1 VTALPAAGDS
11 LPPAVASS
19 AIPAASRGRL
29 AGFFALTKPRIT
41 LLVVL
46 TTLVGFVV
54 AARGRLPLALLWQTL
69 LGTALAAGGAS
80 ALNQFLE
87 VRADAAMRRTAR
99 RPLPSG
105 LLGRAESAAFGIGL
119 SVVGVVLLA
128 LTVNPWASALAA
140 ITVLSYLLLYTPL
153 KKVTS
158 LATVVGAV
166 PGAIPPMIG
175 WAAVRGRLDAEAWV
189 LFTIVF
195 LWQMPHF
202 LALARIYGA
211 DYARAGFRMLTVE
224 DASGA
229 SAGRQSV
236 LYALALV
243 PVSLLPTFLGLAGP
257 AYFVIVL
264 VMSLGFLAA
273 AVAMAARPAAPAS
286 ARRLFRASLLYL
298 PAVCLLLVFA

>member
-1 VTALPAAGDS
+1 MTAVPGGADSPA
-11 LPPAVASS
+11 PPAVA
-19 AIPAASRGRL
+19 AATPAAARGRV

-41 LLVVL
+41 FLVVL

-80 ALNQFLE
+80 ALNQYFE
-87 VRADAAMRRTAR
+87 AGADAAMRRTAR
-99 RPLPSG
+99 RPLPTG
-105 LLGRAESAAFGIGL
+105 LLGKAEAATFGVGL
-119 SVVGVVLLA
+119 AVVGVAHLA
-128 LTVNPWASALAA
+128 LTVNLCASTLAA
-140 ITVLSYLLLYTPL
+140 VTVLSYLLLYTPL
-153 KKVTS
+153 KRVTS
-158 LATVVGAV
+158 LATVIGAV

-175 WAAVRGRLDAEAWV
+175 WAAVRGRLDGEAWV

-202 LALARIYGA
+202 LALARIYSA

-257 AYFVIVL
+257 AYFVIAL
-264 VMSLGFLAA
+264 AMSLGFLAA
-273 AVAMAARPAAPAS
+273 AVAMAARPAAPAA

-298 PAVCLLLVFA
+298 PVVCLLLVFG

>member
-1 VTALPAAGDS
+1 MIDVL
-11 LPPAVASS
+11 AVA
-19 AIPAASRGRL
+19 APLASPLARTDSGARA

-41 LLVVL
+41 FLVVL

-54 AARGRLPLALLWQTL
+54 AARGHLPFALLWHTL

-80 ALNQFLE
+80 ALNQSLE
-87 VRADAAMRRTAR
+87 VGADAAMRRTAR
-99 RPLPSG
+99 RPLPMG
-105 LLGRAESAAFGIGL
+105 RLGRAEAAAFGIGL
-119 SVVGVVLLA
+119 AAGGVVHLA
-128 LTVNPWASALAA
+128 LTVNLWASALAA
-140 ITVLSYLLLYTPL
+140 VTVLSYLLLYTPL

-224 DASGA
+224 DATGA

-243 PVSLLPTFLGLAGP
+243 PVSLLPTFLGLAG
-257 AYFVIVL
+257 ATYFVIVL
-264 VMSLGFLAA
+264 GISLAFLAA
-273 AVAMAARPAAPAS
+273 AVAMAARPATPAA

-298 PAVCLLLVFA
+298 PVVCLLLVFG